1 MLLHGNSSISVG
13 AAVLLIMSSR
23 ALVLH
28 YGYDELLSE
37 ARVSV
42 LEDAGYEVIF
52 ADNPAAA
59 LRALRARRV
68 SLVIACHSVPADEL
82 ESVVHQ
88 MRQYK
93 PKVPILVVH
102 LGGLIN
108 PQRTLVDACVDGL
121 RGPQH
126 LLSQVASW
134 SGRATRMTAS

>member
-1 MLLHGNSSISVG
+1 
-13 AAVLLIMSSR
+13 MSLR

-37 ARVSV
+37 ARVAV
-42 LEDAGYEVIF
+42 LEDAGYDVVC
-52 ADNPAAA
+52 ADSPAAV

-68 SLVIACHSVPADEL
+68 RLVIACHSIPAEEL
-82 ESVVHQ
+82 ESVVYQ

-102 LGGLIN
+102 VGGLIN
-108 PQRTLVDACVDGL
+108 PQRAMADACVDGL

-134 SGRATRMTAS
+134 AGRSTRVAAG